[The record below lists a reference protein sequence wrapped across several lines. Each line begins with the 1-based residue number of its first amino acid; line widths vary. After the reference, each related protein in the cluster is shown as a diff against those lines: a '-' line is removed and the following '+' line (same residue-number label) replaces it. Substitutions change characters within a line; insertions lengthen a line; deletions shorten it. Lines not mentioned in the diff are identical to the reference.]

1 MVKTAPV
8 EAGWYNAFRPWTLH
22 GAVVPVVLGGIVA
35 FKDGFFNWWIFILVL
50 VGGILLQSAANLLN
64 TYGDF
69 VKGTDT
75 EENHSRSPELVSGKM
90 RPKQILGAG
99 LACLGITALIGVVF
113 IWYIGWGILAFG
125 ILGIFGAG
133 SYTLGVAYKYKALGQ
148 ASTFFLMGILMPAGT
163 YYVMTGT
170 VTLEVI
176 LLGLPNAFTITG
188 VLSGNE
194 TRDYHSDKEAGAG
207 TLSGHMTY
215 EGSLRFYRM
224 VNALCYPVLATVII
238 IGAVPWTCVLGFAAL
253 IDYRSLYLN
262 SRRAP
267 EDRGSSFMLV
277 PEAFSHNWHLG
288 ALLAIG
294 YLIGVSIVPGLI

>member
-1 MVKTAPV
+1 MAKAAPV
-8 EAGWYNAFRPWTLH
+8 KAGWYNAFRPWTLH
-22 GAVVPVVLGGIVA
+22 GSVVPVVLGSTVA

-50 VGGILLQSAANLLN
+50 IGGILLQSAANLLN

-75 EENHSRSPELVSGKM
+75 EDNHERSPELVSGKM

-113 IWYIGWGILAFG
+113 IHHIGWGILVFG
-125 ILGIFGAG
+125 LLGIFGAG
-133 SYTLGVAYKYKALGQ
+133 SYTIGMAYKYKALGQ
-148 ASTFFLMGILMPAGT
+148 ISTFFLIGILMPAGT
-163 YYVMTGT
+163 YYVMAGT
-170 VTLEVI
+170 VVWEVV

-194 TRDYHSDKEAGAG
+194 TRDYYSDKEAGAG

-215 EGSLRFYRM
+215 EGALRFYR
-224 VNALCYPVLATVII
+224 VLNAVCYPVLAAII
-238 IGAVPWTCVLGFAAL
+238 IMGAVPWTCALGFIAL
-253 IDYRSLYLN
+253 IDYRSLYMN
-262 SRRAP
+262 SKKAP
-267 EDRGSSFMLV
+267 EDKRSSFMLV

-294 YLIGVSIVPGLI
+294 YLIGVSVVPGLI